1 MYDNICYVD
10 LIITALSCAAYVVLA
25 SYQVKC
31 AIFDRITVLC
41 GISLHDTSC
50 VFENHF
56 ENHPGA
62 NNAPQRNIRGLTT
75 YRDCSLSN
83 PPMR

>member
-31 AIFDRITVLC
+31 AIFDRIAILC
-41 GISLHDTSC
+41 GISLYDTSR
-50 VFENHF
+50 VFVYQF
-56 ENHPGA
+56 VYQTA
-62 NNAPQRNIRGLTT
+62 DRKAAPEKYLRASPLIATAH
-75 YRDCSLSN
+75 
-83 PPMR
+83 